1 MLTNYKGYFML
12 KSSRCR
18 THSIIIILVVFFSV
32 PIKGIAQTKDNKIGS
47 KEQNTKNQLPPKIL
61 PKKINKII
69 ESNFHLSSP
78 TKSPRKNK
86 PSLKKMPRKKL
97 KIPKYKIPTVKK
109 KVKTKRLSSNLVKT
123 SSEIK
128 SLKNKLL
135 LVTRQLTTAKKS
147 DTQKGIKIKKLQS
160 ESAKF
165 TGKIKTLEKNLSLAK
180 TELEGLKET
189 DAKKSEELIKLNEN
203 VNFLLDSIDGQ
214 EAELAELSIQSS
226 VSAKYKE
233 IIKCYRSALF
243 TWNNL
248 ISKQGLT
255 EKEYLVVGIEL
266 RRSLFACPPI

>member
-1 MLTNYKGYFML
+1 MLN
-12 KSSRCR
+12 SSRCR
-18 THSIIIILVVFFSV
+18 THAIIIILVVFFSI
-32 PIKGIAQTKDNKIGS
+32 PIKGIAQTKVNKTGS
-47 KEQNTKNQLPPKIL
+47 KEQNTN
-61 PKKINKII
+61 
-69 ESNFHLSSP
+69 SHLSSP

-86 PSLKKMPRKKL
+86 PSLKKFDISKN
-97 KIPKYKIPTVKK
+97 KIPVVKK
-109 KVKTKRLSSNLVKT
+109 KVNTKKLSSNLVKT

-147 DTQKGIKIKKLQS
+147 DTQKDIKIKKLQS

-203 VNFLLDSIDGQ
+203 VNLLLDSIDDQ
-214 EAELAELSIQSS
+214 EAKLVDLTIQSS
-226 VSAKYKE
+226 VSENYKE
-233 IIKCYRSALF
+233 IIKCYRNALF

-248 ISKQGLT
+248 ISRQGLT
-255 EKEYLVVGIEL
+255 EKEYLVVSVEL

>member
-1 MLTNYKGYFML
+1 MLN
-12 KSSRCR
+12 SSRCR
-18 THSIIIILVVFFSV
+18 IHAIIIILVVFFSI
-32 PIKGIAQTKDNKIGS
+32 PIKGIAQTKDNKIAS
-47 KEQNTKNQLPPKIL
+47 KEQNTN
-61 PKKINKII
+61 
-69 ESNFHLSSP
+69 SHLSSP

-86 PSLKKMPRKKL
+86 PSLKKNTRKKF
-97 KIPKYKIPTVKK
+97 KISKYKIPTVKK
-109 KVKTKRLSSNLVKT
+109 KVKTKKLSSNLVKT

-203 VNFLLDSIDGQ
+203 VNFLLDSIDDQ
-214 EAELAELSIQSS
+214 EAELVDLTIQSS
-226 VSAKYKE
+226 VSENYKE
-233 IIKCYRSALF
+233 IIKCYRNALF

-248 ISKQGLT
+248 ISRQGLT
-255 EKEYLVVGIEL
+255 EKEYLVVSVEL
-266 RRSLFACPPI
+266 RRSLFSCPPI

>member
-18 THSIIIILVVFFSV
+18 THAIIIILVVFFSI
-32 PIKGIAQTKDNKIGS
+32 PIKGIAQTKVNKTGS
-47 KEQNTKNQLPPKIL
+47 KEQNTN
-61 PKKINKII
+61 
-69 ESNFHLSSP
+69 SHLSSP

-86 PSLKKMPRKKL
+86 PSLKKFDISKN
-97 KIPKYKIPTVKK
+97 KIPVVKK
-109 KVKTKRLSSNLVKT
+109 KVNTKKLSSNLVKT

-147 DTQKGIKIKKLQS
+147 DTQKDIKIKKLQS

-189 DAKKSEELIKLNEN
+189 DAKKSE
-203 VNFLLDSIDGQ
+203 
-214 EAELAELSIQSS
+214 
-226 VSAKYKE
+226 KYKE
-233 IIKCYRSALF
+233 IIKCYRNALF

-248 ISKQGLT
+248 ISRQGLT
-255 EKEYLVVGIEL
+255 EKEYLVVSVEL